1 MRSIA
6 AFHPVFAVLTQAA
19 LLLVAVRAGALR
31 VGAGVG
37 IAAGL
42 AGGILAVGG
51 FLLLAGG
58 ILGVGALLVHRLV
71 VHVFVSFFA
80 LIMFCAPYSEHVPS
94 MGGTPFVYTVA
105 IGCQKNFFKAVL
117 LKG

>member
-6 AFHPVFAVLTQAA
+6 AFHPVFAVLTQEA
-19 LLLVAVRAGALR
+19 LLLVAVRAGTLR
-31 VGAGVG
+31 VGVGVG

-94 MGGTPFVYTVA
+94 MGGTPFVYTAA